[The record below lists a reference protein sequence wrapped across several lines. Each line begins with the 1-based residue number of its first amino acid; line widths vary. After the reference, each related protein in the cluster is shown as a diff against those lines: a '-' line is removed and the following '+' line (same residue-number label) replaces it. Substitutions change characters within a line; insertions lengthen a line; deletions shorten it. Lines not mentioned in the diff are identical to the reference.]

1 MIQEALD
8 YIISGQIPE
17 QTKEVSLEV
26 TLGPSKNML
35 LVQGRI
41 KNPVCLVLGEGGG
54 EW

>member
-26 TLGPSKNML
+26 TLGAKQEYAVSPRKNKESS
-35 LVQGRI
+35 VPGF
-41 KNPVCLVLGEGGG
+41 G
-54 EW
+54 